1 MELDALKSL
10 LDLCCKGNIQTIGTF
25 QDVFG
30 VDIYNFPM
38 KVHKLD
44 EERASDFYCYCFE
57 GDRIYKRLK
66 TFRGEC
72 NIRSFQFL
80 ILECL
85 FNEWIRR
92 SDVEIA
98 IYPLQGSEEWNEPT
112 VVEDI
117 RQDPLPIPNEKL
129 EENEEL
135 NGLDATMKRLDEV
148 DRVYLKVLSYSEID
162 LEPNDIRAISRVSGN
177 NLQKTLENI
186 TELEESLSK
195 RYERYKKQREEL
207 DKINYWILTYEKR
220 IKKQMDDKRT
230 NIMKA
235 ENQGD
240 NKNELERKLLWRKKQ
255 KKKLLMKYR
264 ESSPKVSY
272 REIAKLLDVSVGT
285 VSSKIK
291 NAKARLNE
299 ILNDTQSTEQ
309 LI

>member
-1 MELDALKSL
+1 LKSL
-10 LDLCCKGNIQTIGTF
+10 LDLCCKGNIQAIGTF

-44 EERASDFYCYCFE
+44 EQRASDFYCYCFE
-57 GDRIYKRLK
+57 GDRIYKRFK

-92 SDVEIA
+92 PDVEVA

-117 RQDPLPIPNEKL
+117 RQDPLPTPNEKI

-135 NGLDATMKRLDEV
+135 NGLDATMKKLDEV
-148 DRVYLKVLSYSEID
+148 DRVYLKVLSFSEIN

-220 IKKQMDDKRT
+220 IKKQMDDKLT

-235 ENQGD
+235 ENPD
-240 NKNELERKLLWRKKQ
+240 HNKNELERKLLWRKKQ

-291 NAKARLNE
+291 NARARLNE
-299 ILNDTQSTEQ
+299 ILNDIQSTEQ
-309 LI
+309 QI

>member
-1 MELDALKSL
+1 LELDALKSL
-10 LDLCCKGNIQTIGTF
+10 LSLCRKGDIQAIRTF

-30 VDIYNFPM
+30 EDIYNFPM

-44 EERASDFYCYCFE
+44 EQRASDFYCYCFE
-57 GDRIYKRLK
+57 GDRIYKRFN

-80 ILECL
+80 ILESL

-92 SDVEIA
+92 LDVEA
-98 IYPLQGSEEWNEPT
+98 TIYPLQGSEEWNELT

-117 RQDPLPIPNEKL
+117 RQDPLPTPNEKI

-135 NGLDATMKRLDEV
+135 NGLDATMEKLVEV
-148 DRVYLKVLSYSEID
+148 DRVYLKVLSFSEID
-162 LEPNDIRAISRVSGN
+162 LEPKDIRAISRVSGN

-220 IKKQMDDKRT
+220 IKKQMDDKFT
-230 NIMKA
+230 NIMEV
-235 ENQGD
+235 ENQD
-240 NKNELERKLLWRKKQ
+240 HNKNELERKLLWRKKQ

-285 VSSKIK
+285 VSSRIK
-291 NAKARLNE
+291 NAKAK
-299 ILNDTQSTEQ
+299 LNDSQCKEQ
-309 LI
+309 QI